1 MNATSAIL
9 YDTTIASVLYIKKR
23 EYLYLTI
30 EGFVN
35 SETLSEVVDALQH
48 GITHNHVK
56 KIIFDTSKVK
66 VIKKDDLDFI
76 KQNLSPLLSKSIVT
90 KVVFLNSDDIF
101 GNHSIEVLTS
111 FFNQIIPT
119 RAFPDMEKAELW
131 LFND

>member
-1 MNATSAIL
+1 MNANSAIL

-66 VIKKDDLDFI
+66 VIKKEDIQLLTLTLI
-76 KQNLSPLLSKSIVT
+76 PLLSKS
-90 KVVFLNSDDIF
+90 VVSKIAFINSDDVF
-101 GNHSIEVLTS
+101 GNKSVNMLASI
-111 FFNQIIPT
+111 FNEHIPT
-119 RAFPDMEKAELW
+119 QAFPNMENAEIW
-131 LFND
+131 LFNN